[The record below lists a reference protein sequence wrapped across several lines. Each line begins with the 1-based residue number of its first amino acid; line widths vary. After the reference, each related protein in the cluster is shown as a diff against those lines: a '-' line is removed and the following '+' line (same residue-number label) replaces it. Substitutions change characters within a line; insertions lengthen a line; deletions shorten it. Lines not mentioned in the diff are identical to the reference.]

1 MPWLKLQDEF
11 DRKDWKCP
19 WRQSDRRL
27 AFRSTNGRR
36 YRQQYTVCHYSL
48 YVDKL
53 PEKLIPLPKVF
64 LIGILISAYGFA
76 TASLQPFMAALSD
89 RIGRYKQII
98 QVGLALIALTTL
110 AFIFATRYIDLFGL
124 RIAQGL
130 GLAMEIPP
138 TLALLELATQKETR
152 GSAMGFF
159 TTFRMAGLAIGPL
172 LGGFL
177 RDSFGFNATFYAGA
191 AILILALIIVQAGV
205 PYHDPPKQEDV
216 SCARIIDFSIINRQI
231 LSSTIATF
239 LMATAFT
246 LVTTLENQINSR
258 LGFQA
263 FGFGVV
269 FSALMVGRLVF
280 QVPLGRLSD
289 RLGRKPLVVG
299 GLILMAPAT
308 ALLGETSSSLLF
320 GIERFVQGIG
330 AAAIVAPALAYAGDL
345 AHMESECRR
354 SRMMSLVT
362 IGFGLGIA
370 FGPLMAGTLGI
381 ISYRLPFLVDGALC
395 LAGAVV
401 VFLFMG
407 ETVERKPFRRRGYSR
422 SR

>member
-1 MPWLKLQDEF
+1 
-11 DRKDWKCP
+11 
-19 WRQSDRRL
+19 
-27 AFRSTNGRR
+27 
-36 YRQQYTVCHYSL
+36 
-48 YVDKL
+48 
-53 PEKLIPLPKVF
+53 
-64 LIGILISAYGFA
+64 
-76 TASLQPFMAALSD
+76 MAALSD

-98 QVGLALIALTTL
+98 QVGLALIGLTTL
-110 AFIFATRYIDLFGL
+110 AFIFATRYIDLLGL

-138 TLALLELATQKETR
+138 TLALLELATQKEKR

-191 AILILALIIVQAGV
+191 AVLILALIIVQSGV
-205 PYHDPPKQEDV
+205 AYHDPPKQEDV
-216 SCARIIDFSIINRQI
+216 SCARIIDLSIINRQI
-231 LSSTIATF
+231 LSATIATF

-308 ALLGETSSSLLF
+308 ALLGETTSSLLF

-362 IGFGLGIA
+362 VGFGLGIA

-381 ISYRLPFLVDGALC
+381 ISYRLPFLVDGGLC
-395 LAGAVV
+395 LAGAVIV
-401 VFLFMG
+401 YLFMG
-407 ETVERKPFRRRGYSR
+407 ETVEREPFRRQ
-422 SR
+422 

>member
-1 MPWLKLQDEF
+1 MNLTGKIGNALGI
-11 DRKDWKCP
+11 DR
-19 WRQSDRRL
+19 
-27 AFRSTNGRR
+27 
-36 YRQQYTVCHYSL
+36 TVLSLSIARMADGIGNSILYVVIPL

-53 PEKLIPLPKVF
+53 PEKLFPLPKVF

-76 TASLQPFMAALSD
+76 TAGLQPFMAALSD
-89 RIGRYKQII
+89 RIGHYKQII
-98 QVGLALIALTTL
+98 QSGLALIALTTL
-110 AFIFATRYIDLFGL
+110 AFILATRYIDLLGL

-138 TLALLELATQKETR
+138 TLALLELATRKETR

-177 RDSFGFNATFYAGA
+177 HDSIGFNATFYAGS
-191 AILILALIIVQAGV
+191 AILILALFIVQAGV
-205 PYHDPPKQEDV
+205 ADYDAPAQEDV
-216 SCARIIDFSIINRQI
+216 TCAGIIDFSIMNRQI
-231 LSSTIATF
+231 LSAAIATF
-239 LMATAFT
+239 LMASAFT
-246 LVTTLENQINSR
+246 LVTTLENQVNSR

-269 FSALMVGRLVF
+269 FSALMVGRLAF

-289 RLGRKPLVVG
+289 RLGRKPFVVG
-299 GLILMAPAT
+299 GLILMAPVT

-320 GIERFVQGIG
+320 GIERFIQGIG

-345 AHMESECRR
+345 AHEESECRR

-370 FGPLMAGTLGI
+370 FGPLMAGALGI
-381 ISYRLPFLVDGALC
+381 ISYRLPFLVDGGLC
-395 LAGAVV
+395 LAGAVIV
-401 VFLFMG
+401 SLFMG
-407 ETVERKPFRRRGYSR
+407 ETVERKPLRRGHSG
-422 SR
+422 